1 RNCGFTSSLHSEL
14 TCPVCL
20 DMLKNTTQKTVYLS
34 VFFADCIVTAL
45 RGGGKQIENYSGA
58 EVSGDSSHC
67 SKTSMYTAPSNKQT
81 KTSDDS
87 GNAKVTSDPIM
98 DHASDTELVL
108 RLHPTFMEKD
118 ETQTRFMKSS
128 GNATV
133 DHLSKHLAVSKGE
146 SSQTNLDTA
155 SKKQYAIYIATARG
169 QFSVF
174 NGSFSSELVS
184 EKHWKVDKPME
195 LHYAPTKEHK

>member
-1 RNCGFTSSLHSEL
+1 
-14 TCPVCL
+14 
-20 DMLKNTTQKTVYLS
+20 
-34 VFFADCIVTAL
+34 
-45 RGGGKQIENYSGA
+45 
-58 EVSGDSSHC
+58 
-67 SKTSMYTAPSNKQT
+67 
-81 KTSDDS
+81 
-87 GNAKVTSDPIM
+87 M

-108 RLHPTFMEKD
+108 RPHPTFMEKD

-133 DHLSKHLAVSKGE
+133 DHLSKHLAVRLALEELWSKGE

-195 LHYAPTKEHK
+195 LHYAPTKEHKWGFTKTNSENELFYSLFP